1 MSKKIRTTIIVM
13 ALIFSLGIINPMYVG
28 AKTKYTKTEKK
39 IARNLSYFQDELINP
54 DSFKIKN
61 IYKVKYV
68 LMNEYADYC
77 KDLGIYNRCKT
88 LTYAIKYT
96 AKNMLGGTVTD
107 YVYLSSK
114 YYYFDSDSIDFDEY
128 IDKTN
133 YTKSKQSKKMLKN
146 VRKLTK
152 KYYNE

>member
-1 MSKKIRTTIIVM
+1 MSKKIKTTIIVM
-13 ALIFSLGIINPMYVG
+13 VLIFSLGIISPISAM

-39 IARNLSYFQDELINP
+39 IARNLSYFQEELIDP
-54 DSFKIKN
+54 DSFRIKN

-68 LMNEYADYC
+68 LMDEYADYY
-77 KDLGIYNRCKT
+77 KNLGIYNRCKT
-88 LTYAIKYT
+88 LKYAIKYT
-96 AKNMLGGTVTD
+96 AKNMLGGTVSD

-133 YTKSKQSKKMLKN
+133 YAKSKQSKKTLKN